1 MSDTFISGYCIRFNE
16 ETTIAGLF
24 REKIAPNAFQ
34 KSLRDRPDVLALWSH
49 DTARVLGRTTSR
61 TLELK
66 PDRIGVWF
74 ALTPDEKT
82 PDGLTALGTVERQD
96 VAGCSFGFYVTRET
110 WDTGEDDELPLRII
124 EEATLIEVSL
134 VSMPAYPTTS
144 ASVSGR
150 SAVAEHNNKSAIKR
164 IAYRKSLAE
173 RERMMKARGIL

>member
-1 MSDTFISGYCIRFNE
+1 M
-16 ETTIAGLF
+16 IAGLF
-24 REKIAPNAFQ
+24 REKIAPNAFA

-144 ASVSGR
+144 ASISGR
-150 SAVAEHNNKSAIKR
+150 SKAKEENHRNAQRR
-164 IAYRKSLAE
+164 ITWRE
-173 RERMMKARGIL
+173 REIANARMKMKARGIL